1 MLKYKL
7 YQDNRSN
14 SQFPGKWYARAA
26 INETIGI
33 DGLAA
38 HMASHNSPFSKGTIK
53 GILADMVICIRE
65 LTLQGVAVKI
75 EDLAIFSLGIK
86 TKPADSSSKF
96 SAQANVE
103 SFYLR
108 SRATGQFTRAELK
121 TVASISEMG
130 KYMVE
135 DEADDESENA

>member
-38 HMASHNSPFSKGTIK
+38 HMASHNSPFSKGTQVSDLDFK
-53 GILADMVICIRE
+53 PFE
-65 LTLQGVAVKI
+65 HTL
-75 EDLAIFSLGIK
+75 
-86 TKPADSSSKF
+86 
-96 SAQANVE
+96 
-103 SFYLR
+103 
-108 SRATGQFTRAELK
+108 
-121 TVASISEMG
+121 
-130 KYMVE
+130 
-135 DEADDESENA
+135 

>member
-1 MLKYKL
+1 
-7 YQDNRSN
+7 
-14 SQFPGKWYARAA
+14 
-26 INETIGI
+26 
-33 DGLAA
+33 
-38 HMASHNSPFSKGTIK
+38 
-53 GILADMVICIRE
+53 MVICIRE

-121 TVASISEMG
+121 TVASISEMD

-135 DEADDESENA
+135 DEAADESENA